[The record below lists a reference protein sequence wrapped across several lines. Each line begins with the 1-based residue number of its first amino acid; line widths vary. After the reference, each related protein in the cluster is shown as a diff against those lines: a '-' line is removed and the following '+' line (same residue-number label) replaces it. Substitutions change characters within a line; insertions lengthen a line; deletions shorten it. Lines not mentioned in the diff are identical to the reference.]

1 LASKATL
8 TTLNQLAQIAN
19 RQEAARELAS
29 LLGVDAVLVLVRD
42 PELRVLLPAPGFPQ
56 TLRGGRE
63 WRAFQQQ
70 CGEPGVHRGPGASPI
85 TGAPASLVA
94 HTCAD
99 GTTLVLAGGTP
110 DERLLAEVVEALPL
124 LSALL
129 LAEYAALRAKGE
141 AAVAR
146 DASRHANDLA
156 AALEAAR
163 VDVQRA
169 LRETAELNARL
180 REVDRR
186 KDEFLAML
194 AHELRNPMAAISS
207 ALGIMRLKRDEA
219 DAVDRARVIIER
231 QSQQLGRL
239 VDDLLDVAR
248 FTQGKIVLRLAPVD
262 VKEIARRAI
271 DTTAPLV
278 TEKGHTLHVKL
289 NPAPVWAMADAT
301 RLEQMI
307 TNLLTNAAKYT
318 DPQGRIDLEIRDD
331 DGQVLVRVTDSGI
344 GIAPDMLEHV
354 FEPFVQIGPTLE
366 RSHGGMGIGL
376 TLVQRLADLHGGR
389 AEVDS
394 VLGHGSTFSIRIPA
408 IVDHVGPGEAVP
420 TQSTAPVARRVLVVD
435 DNVDS
440 AEMVAELVTA
450 WGHETQLAA
459 DGLAAIE
466 IAATFR
472 PDVVFLDIGL
482 PGLDGYEVARRL
494 RAMPATS
501 ASRIVAV
508 SGYGTAEDRKKT
520 ADAGFDAHLTK
531 PVDLA
536 ALERL
541 LGA

>member
-1 LASKATL
+1 MASNATL
-8 TTLNQLAQIAN
+8 TTLGRFAQAPD
-19 RQEAARELAS
+19 RQDAARELAS
-29 LLGVDAVLVLVRD
+29 RLGVDAVLVLVRD

-63 WRAFQQQ
+63 WRAFQQR
-70 CGEPGVHRGPGASPI
+70 CDEPGVHRSPGASPI

-94 HTCAD
+94 HTCSD
-99 GTTLVLAGGTP
+99 GTTLVLIGGTP

-124 LSALL
+124 LNALL
-129 LAEYAALRAKGE
+129 LAEYAALRADGE

-146 DASRHANDLA
+146 DAARHANDLA
-156 AALEAAR
+156 TALEAAR

-180 REVDRR
+180 READRR

-262 VKEIARRAI
+262 VKEIVRRAI

-278 TEKGHTLHVKL
+278 AEKGHTLSLKA
-289 NPAPVWAMADAT
+289 NPTPVWAMADAT
-301 RLEQMI
+301 RLEQMV

-318 DPQGRIDLEIRDD
+318 DPQGRVELEILVEDA
-331 DGQVLVRVTDSGI
+331 QVLVRVTDSGI
-344 GIAPDMLEHV
+344 GIAPAMLEHV

-376 TLVQRLADLHGGR
+376 TLVKRLADLHGGR

-394 VLGHGSTFSIRIPA
+394 VLGKGSTF
-408 IVDHVGPGEAVP
+408 
-420 TQSTAPVARRVLVVD
+420 T
-435 DNVDS
+435 
-440 AEMVAELVTA
+440 
-450 WGHETQLAA
+450 
-459 DGLAAIE
+459 
-466 IAATFR
+466 
-472 PDVVFLDIGL
+472 
-482 PGLDGYEVARRL
+482 
-494 RAMPATS
+494 
-501 ASRIVAV
+501 
-508 SGYGTAEDRKKT
+508 
-520 ADAGFDAHLTK
+520 
-531 PVDLA
+531 
-536 ALERL
+536 
-541 LGA
+541 